1 MSEKLKQP
9 TVKLGI
15 EIEDDIPVPPGSDRR
30 AVERNYQLSDLEV
43 GQSFFLPLE
52 EGDDLKRMANRLSQA
67 RQSYQK
73 RNEGVR
79 FTQRMWEKDDVV
91 GIRIWRVE

>member
-1 MSEKLKQP
+1 MSEDTK
-9 TVKLGI
+9 TLGI
-15 EIEDDIPVPPGSDRR
+15 EIEDDIPVPPGSERR
-30 AVERNYQLSDLEV
+30 SVERKYPLSELKV

-67 RQSYQK
+67 RQTYQK
-73 RNEGVR
+73 KHEGVR
-79 FTQRMWEKDDVV
+79 LTQRMWEKDEQI

>member
-1 MSEKLKQP
+1 MSEDTK
-9 TVKLGI
+9 TLGI

-30 AVERNYQLSDLEV
+30 SVERKYPLSELKV

-52 EGDDLKRMANRLSQA
+52 EGDDIKRMANRLSQA
-67 RQSYQK
+67 RQTYQK
-73 RNEGVR
+73 KHEGVR
-79 FTQRMWEKDDVV
+79 LTQRMGEEDEQI

>member
-1 MSEKLKQP
+1 MSEDTKNF
-9 TVKLGI
+9 GI

-30 AVERNYQLSDLEV
+30 SVERKYPLSDLEV

-67 RQSYQK
+67 RQGYQK

-79 FTQRMWEKDDVV
+79 FTQRMWEKDGEV

>member
-1 MSEKLKQP
+1 MSEDIIS
-9 TVKLGI
+9 LGI
-15 EIEDDIPVPPGSDRR
+15 EIEDNIPVPPGSDRR
-30 AVERNYQLSDLEV
+30 AVERKYPLSELKV

>member
-1 MSEKLKQP
+1 MSEDTKNF
-9 TVKLGI
+9 GI

-30 AVERNYQLSDLEV
+30 SVERKYPLAELKV

-79 FTQRMWEKDDVV
+79 FTQRMWEKDGEV
-91 GIRIWRVE
+91 GIRVWRIE

>member
-1 MSEKLKQP
+1 MSEDTK
-9 TVKLGI
+9 TLGI

-30 AVERNYQLSDLEV
+30 SVERKYPLSELKV

-52 EGDDLKRMANRLSQA
+52 EGDDIKRMATRLRQASQT
-67 RQSYQK
+67 YQK
-73 RNEGVR
+73 KHEGVR
-79 FTQRMWEKDDVV
+79 LTQRMWEKDEQI

>member
-1 MSEKLKQP
+1 MSEDTKNF
-9 TVKLGI
+9 GI

-30 AVERNYQLSDLEV
+30 SVERKYPLAELKV

-52 EGDDLKRMANRLSQA
+52 EGDDLKRMGNRLTQA
-67 RQSYQK
+67 RQGYQK

-79 FTQRMWEKDDVV
+79 FTQRMWEKDGEV
-91 GIRIWRVE
+91 GIRVWRIE

>member
-1 MSEKLKQP
+1 MSEDTK
-9 TVKLGI
+9 TLGI

-30 AVERNYQLSDLEV
+30 SVERKYPLAELKV

-52 EGDDLKRMANRLSQA
+52 EGDDIKRMANRLSQA
-67 RQSYQK
+67 RQTYQK
-73 RNEGVR
+73 KHEGVR
-79 FTQRMWEKDDVV
+79 LTQRMWEKDEQI

>member
-1 MSEKLKQP
+1 MSEELKQP

-30 AVERNYQLSDLEV
+30 DVVRKYPLSDLKV

>member
-1 MSEKLKQP
+1 MSEDTK
-9 TVKLGI
+9 TLGI

-30 AVERNYQLSDLEV
+30 SVERKYPLSELKV

-52 EGDDLKRMANRLSQA
+52 EGDDIKRMANRLSPASQT
-67 RQSYQK
+67 YQK
-73 RNEGVR
+73 KHEGVR
-79 FTQRMWEKDDVV
+79 LNHRMWEKDEQI

>member
-1 MSEKLKQP
+1 MSEDTKNF
-9 TVKLGI
+9 GI

-30 AVERNYQLSDLEV
+30 SVERKYPLAELKV

-52 EGDDLKRMANRLSQA
+52 EGDDLKRMGNRLSQA
-67 RQSYQK
+67 RQGYQK

-79 FTQRMWEKDDVV
+79 FTQRMWEKDGEV
-91 GIRIWRVE
+91 GIRVWRIE

>member
-15 EIEDDIPVPPGSDRR
+15 EIEDDIPVPPRSDRR
-30 AVERNYQLSDLEV
+30 AVERKYPLSDLEV

>member
-1 MSEKLKQP
+1 MISPLLVKSHLYKEIFFEEK
-9 TVKLGI
+9 TG
-15 EIEDDIPVPPGSDRR
+15 
-30 AVERNYQLSDLEV
+30 
-43 GQSFFLPLE
+43 FFLPLE

>member
-1 MSEKLKQP
+1 MSEDTK
-9 TVKLGI
+9 TLGI

-30 AVERNYQLSDLEV
+30 SVERKYPLSELKV

-52 EGDDLKRMANRLSQA
+52 EGDDIKRMANRLSQA
-67 RQSYQK
+67 RQTSQK
-73 RNEGVR
+73 KHEGVR
-79 FTQRMWEKDDVV
+79 LTQRMWEKDEQI

>member
-1 MSEKLKQP
+1 MSENTKS
-9 TVKLGI
+9 LGI
-15 EIEDDIPVPPGSDRR
+15 EIEDNIPVPPGSDRR
-30 AVERNYQLSDLEV
+30 AVERKYPLSELKV

-67 RQSYQK
+67 RQGYQK

-79 FTQRMWEKDDVV
+79 FTQRMWEKDGEV

>member
-1 MSEKLKQP
+1 MSEDTKNF
-9 TVKLGI
+9 GI

-30 AVERNYQLSDLEV
+30 SVERKYPLAELKV

>member
-1 MSEKLKQP
+1 MSEELKQP

-30 AVERNYQLSDLEV
+30 AVERKYPLSDLEV

-67 RQSYQK
+67 RQGYQK

>member
-1 MSEKLKQP
+1 MSENTKS
-9 TVKLGI
+9 LGI

-30 AVERNYQLSDLEV
+30 SVERKYPLSELKV

-52 EGDDLKRMANRLSQA
+52 EGDDIKRMANRLSQA
-67 RQSYQK
+67 RQTYQK
-73 RNEGVR
+73 KHEGVR
-79 FTQRMWEKDDVV
+79 LTQRMWEKDEQI

>member
-1 MSEKLKQP
+1 MSEDTKNF
-9 TVKLGI
+9 GI

-30 AVERNYQLSDLEV
+30 SVERKYPLAELKV

-52 EGDDLKRMANRLSQA
+52 EGDDLKRMGNRLSQA
-67 RQSYQK
+67 RQGYRK

-79 FTQRMWEKDDVV
+79 FTQRMWEKDGEV
-91 GIRIWRVE
+91 GIRVWRIE

>member
-1 MSEKLKQP
+1 MSEDTKNF
-9 TVKLGI
+9 GI

-30 AVERNYQLSDLEV
+30 SVERKYPLAELKV

-52 EGDDLKRMANRLSQA
+52 EGDDLKRMGNRLSQA
-67 RQSYQK
+67 RQGYQK

-79 FTQRMWEKDDVV
+79 FTQRMWEKDGEV
-91 GIRIWRVE
+91 GIRVWRLE

>member
-1 MSEKLKQP
+1 MSEDTK
-9 TVKLGI
+9 TLGI

-30 AVERNYQLSDLEV
+30 SVERKYPLSELKV

-52 EGDDLKRMANRLSQA
+52 EGDDIKRMANHLSQA
-67 RQSYQK
+67 RQTYQK
-73 RNEGVR
+73 KHEGVR
-79 FTQRMWEKDDVV
+79 LTQRMWEKDEQI

>member
-1 MSEKLKQP
+1 MSENTKS
-9 TVKLGI
+9 LGI

-30 AVERNYQLSDLEV
+30 SVERKYPLSELKV

-52 EGDDLKRMANRLSQA
+52 EGDDIKRMANRLSQA
-67 RQSYQK
+67 RQTYQK
-73 RNEGVR
+73 QHEGVR
-79 FTQRMWEKDDVV
+79 LTQRMWEKDEQI

>member
-1 MSEKLKQP
+1 MSEDTKNF
-9 TVKLGI
+9 GI

-30 AVERNYQLSDLEV
+30 SVERKYPLSELKV

-52 EGDDLKRMANRLSQA
+52 EGDDIKRMANRLSQA
-67 RQSYQK
+67 RQTYQK
-73 RNEGVR
+73 KHEGVR
-79 FTQRMWEKDDVV
+79 LTQRMWEKDEQI

>member
-1 MSEKLKQP
+1 MSEDTK
-9 TVKLGI
+9 TLGI

-30 AVERNYQLSDLEV
+30 AVERKYPLSELKV

-73 RNEGVR
+73 R
-79 FTQRMWEKDDVV
+79 KKLKK
-91 GIRIWRVE
+91 

>member
-1 MSEKLKQP
+1 MSEDTKNF
-9 TVKLGI
+9 GI
-15 EIEDDIPVPPGSDRR
+15 EIEDDIPIPPGSDRR
-30 AVERNYQLSDLEV
+30 SVERKYPLAELKV

-79 FTQRMWEKDDVV
+79 FTQRMWEKDGEV
-91 GIRIWRVE
+91 GIRVWRIE